1 MDFLATG
8 SNLLLIFLGFCL
20 LIVVHELGHYLAA
33 KWAGIRVE
41 GFSVGM
47 GPPLV
52 SYRRGIGWRLGS
64 TEPIVL
70 ARHGRAAIT
79 MSDEELARRGLGETE
94 WTFRVFP
101 LGGFVKMLGQEDA
114 NPSATSDAPR
124 SYGRTPIGKRMIVVS
139 AGVVAN
145 LILAVLLFLIAFLAG
160 VRFPAPIVGGTIPS
174 LPAARAI
181 AVNASEA
188 GLAPDAKPGLQAG
201 DRIESIDGTP
211 MASFMDAVI
220 AAAMAKPGHELEV
233 IVRRPGIETPL
244 RFRMAPER
252 DRTSGMLSIGIG
264 SASSTAITQERS
276 SRVFVETLLA
286 STGLADAGVRA
297 GMRLVEAGGQP
308 IGTYQELV
316 ATLGRLAAAA
326 PEGRITSR
334 WVDEEGATIDAPLP
348 VEPDLEV
355 FSVPARGEGFD
366 ADPGLAGLVP
376 ALRIARV
383 PADSDNAAVLRV
395 GDVILRVGGIDAPT
409 LAQLRAELDTR
420 RRGTVD
426 LLLLREGQLVET
438 TASVNRDGQLGFG
451 PGWALDHPIV
461 ARTIAERRP
470 ERAAADAPLL
480 PTPAAGVDLFPRSRI
495 VEVAGRPVSDWLGIR
510 EALVAATADLAEA
523 SPDAIADV
531 ELLVAPP
538 IGDATERVT
547 LRFTPDDARRLA
559 ELGWSTPVAGVF
571 DPEFVTL
578 RATGPLDAV
587 RLGLRE
593 TWKMALQVYLTLDRL
608 ARRSVSIDQ
617 LHGPVGI
624 FHVGTRVADQGFM
637 FLIFFLAAISVNLAV
652 MNFLPIPIVDGGLFL
667 FLVYEKIRGRPPS
680 IAFQNAATALGLLL
694 IGSVFLITFYNDLA
708 RLLR

>member
-1 MDFLATG
+1 MDFFVTG
-8 SNLLLIFLGFCL
+8 SNLFLIFLGFCL

-70 ARHGRAAIT
+70 ARHGRPAIA

-145 LILAVLLFLIAFLAG
+145 LVLAVLLFLIAFLAG

-174 LPAARAI
+174 LPAARAV

-188 GLAPDAKPGLQAG
+188 GLAPDAKPGLQPG
-201 DRIESIDGTP
+201 DRIESIDGQP
-211 MASFMDAVI
+211 AESFMDAVI
-220 AAAMAKPGHELEV
+220 AAAMAKPGREIEV
-233 IVRRPGIETPL
+233 VVRRPGIETPL
-244 RFRMAPER
+244 RFRMTPER
-252 DRTSGMLSIGIG
+252 DPTSGMLSLGIG

-286 STGLADAGVRA
+286 STGLADAGIRA
-297 GMRLVEAGGQP
+297 GMRLVEAGGKP

-316 ATLGRLAAAA
+316 ATLDRLAAES
-326 PEGRITSR
+326 PDGRVTSR
-334 WVDEEGATIDAPLP
+334 WVDASGAAIEAPLP

-366 ADPGLAGLVP
+366 AQPGLAGLVP
-376 ALRIARV
+376 ALRVARV
-383 PADSDNAAVLRV
+383 PADSHNASVLRV
-395 GDVILRVGGIDAPT
+395 GDVILRVGSVDAPT
-409 LAQLRAELDTR
+409 LPQLRAELDTR

-438 TASVNRDGQLGFG
+438 TATVNRDGQLGFG

-461 ARTIAERRP
+461 ARTIAERLP
-470 ERAAADAPLL
+470 ERAAADAPLVA
-480 PTPAAGVDLFPRSRI
+480 TPAAGVDLFPRSRI

-510 EALVAATADLAEA
+510 EALVAATAAGATE
-523 SPDAIADV
+523 V

-547 LRFTPDDARRLA
+547 LRFTPEDARRLA

-694 IGSVFLITFYNDLA
+694 IGSVFLITFYNDVA